1 MKLRLLLVVLLL
13 ANAGYFLWARG
24 DLVGFGLAPAGLNER
39 EPQRLARQIRL
50 EWLLIRKD
58 AKPAA
63 PAPAA
68 AAPAPSPAPAPA
80 PSP

>member
-39 EPQRLARQIRL
+39 EPQRLARQIRP
-50 EWLLIRKD
+50 EWLQIRKD
-58 AKPAA
+58 VKAAASAAPAAPTAPAAPAA
-63 PAPAA
+63 PAP
-68 AAPAPSPAPAPA
+68 
-80 PSP
+80 

>member
-24 DLVGFGLAPAGLNER
+24 DLAGFGLAPAGLSER
-39 EPQRLARQIRL
+39 EPQRMARQIHP
-50 EWLLIRKD
+50 EWLQIRKEA

-63 PAPAA
+63 PAP
-68 AAPAPSPAPAPA
+68 
-80 PSP
+80 

>member
-24 DLVGFGLAPAGLNER
+24 DLAGFGLAPAGLNER
-39 EPQRLARQIRL
+39 EPQRMARQIHP
-50 EWLLIRKD
+50 EWLQIRKES

-63 PAPAA
+63 PAP
-68 AAPAPSPAPAPA
+68 
-80 PSP
+80 